1 MAQEISMADPA
12 EEHDA
17 HAAAA
22 RPALPGEGGPRFP
35 VVAIGASAGGLAA
48 LSRLFEAMPAGAGF
62 GFVVIVHLAPTHA
75 SHLPELLA
83 RHTEMPVTQVQDAE
97 PQPLQRDHVYV
108 IPPNRSLELR
118 AGQLCVSAGERLQKI
133 PLPIDRFFRSLAE
146 DRQEQAIC
154 IVLSGSGAD
163 GSQGLRDVKAE
174 GGLVLAQSPETA
186 EHDGMPRSAI
196 ATGLV
201 DIVLPVEQMP
211 RALLDY
217 ARHALLLGAPIAA
230 GALAAA
236 DGDVLDDI
244 LALLR
249 LRAGHDFRGYKQAMV
264 MRRVRRRMGLARSH
278 RLADYHALLRDSAEE
293 VGTLC
298 KDLLIGVTAFFR
310 EPEAWA
316 ALQHEVLAPLVRGAE
331 ADANFRIWVPAC
343 STGEE
348 AYTVGMLMAEQMT
361 AHAHRG
367 KVSIFATDAD
377 PQALDVGRN
386 GRFAEQIAATVSP
399 ERLARFF
406 AHQGNQ
412 FAVRKAL
419 REMVVFAPQNLL
431 ADPPFSR
438 LDLICCRNLLI
449 YLEPA
454 QQHKLMLLFH
464 FALNPGGHLMLG
476 KSESAGHQH
485 GLFEPAAKRWRI
497 YRRVGPP
504 RRAAIERVPGVH
516 GGAAVVRGAA
526 RPLPARHD
534 EFGELVRQLLLA
546 HHAPA
551 AVLIDREQHVL
562 YIAGQAEDFLV
573 HPRGAPTGELLSI
586 VREGLRVKLR
596 ALLHQT
602 LQQETMASGAAP
614 LTHHGRSLRVEIGV
628 MPVPEAVS
636 RGMLLVTF
644 SSRPGAAPPRTEGN
658 DNALHLLEDEL
669 QITRRDLQ
677 AAIEDL
683 ESGNE
688 ELKVAN
694 EEAMSMNEELQ
705 SANEE
710 LETSKEELQSLNEEL
725 TTVNSQM
732 EEKVVELEAANNDLT
747 NLLTSTHMPTLFLD
761 RGFRIKRFTPA
772 LSRLFSLIASD
783 IDRPI
788 TDIASRFPIAELL
801 DEARRV
807 LDTLVP
813 IEREMRSGDEQYLRR
828 VLPYRTS
835 EDHIEGVVVTFT
847 DISELRRTS
856 SELQQ
861 SQEHARGQAQELDLL
876 NPSGRI
882 GLALFDRALNCVR
895 INEVLA
901 AAWDIDALPA
911 VGRAIGEVLPP
922 PAAPLVAE
930 CRRVFASGQAV
941 LDLELKGPSAR
952 EPGVERVWLTSL
964 HPLKDSQGIVHRVG
978 VTVEELN
985 GARRRSEGE
994 MRRHRAL
1001 QRAVDSSRAGIAIAR
1016 PDCDIAEANDALLL
1030 MLGYE
1035 RDDLRAAPLNWR
1047 QLTPPEDATADD
1059 RALAAPAGSDHSGP
1073 VEKVLMRKDG
1083 SRAPVLVTRTD
1094 LDAGSGLC
1102 LWLVVD
1108 LSASRQADARA
1119 LRAAQDLTAQI
1130 EQAREED
1137 RARIAHEI
1145 HDELGAALTG
1155 IRMHFQAARADAA
1168 ARGQAL
1174 PAALDAMPEL
1184 IDGAGKAINRIVGD
1198 LRPSVL
1204 DHLGVWAALEWYAE
1218 RVLPGAGIGWRVETE
1233 PALAAL
1239 SIDAERATAI
1249 FRIAQE
1255 ALTNVVRHAQAQQVT
1270 LRAALDDATVV
1281 LEVHDDGHGIAA
1293 HPSLDAAA
1301 GGLMGMRERARRL
1314 GGELSVSSAPTRG
1327 TTVLLR
1333 LPLEG

>member
-1 MAQEISMADPA
+1 MADPA

-17 HAAAA
+17 RSAAAK
-22 RPALPGEGGPRFP
+22 PALPVDDEPRFP

-48 LSRLFEAMPAGAGF
+48 LSRFFEAMPSDAGF

-83 RHTEMPVTQVQDAE
+83 RHTAMPVTQVQDAE
-97 PQPLQRDHVYV
+97 PARLQRDHVHV
-108 IPPNRSLELR
+108 IPPNHSLELR
-118 AGQLCVSAGERLQKI
+118 AGRLCLGKGERLPQI

-163 GSQGLRDVKAE
+163 GSQGLRNVKAE

-230 GALAAA
+230 DALAAA
-236 DGDVLDDI
+236 DGEVLDDI

-278 RLADYHALLRDSAEE
+278 RLADYHALLRDSAQE

-316 ALQHEVLAPLVRGAE
+316 ALEHEVLAPLVHGAKPD
-331 ADANFRIWVPAC
+331 ADFRIWVPAC

-348 AYTVGMLMAEQMT
+348 AYTVGMLMAEQLA

-377 PQALDVGRN
+377 REALDSGRN
-386 GRFAEQIAATVSP
+386 GRFAEQIAATLSP

-406 AHQGNQ
+406 TRQGEQ
-412 FAVRKAL
+412 FAVRKEL
-419 REMVVFAPQNLL
+419 REMVIFAPQNLL
-431 ADPPFSR
+431 LDPPFSR

-464 FALNPGGHLMLG
+464 FALNPGGLLMLG
-476 KSESAGHQH
+476 KSEGVGHQHGHH
-485 GLFEPAAKRWRI
+485 GLFEPAVKRWRI
-497 YRRVGPP
+497 FRRIGPVH
-504 RRAAIERVPGVH
+504 RAAIELATGVRAG
-516 GGAAVVRGAA
+516 GGAVARGAA
-526 RPLPARHD
+526 RAVPTRHD

-551 AVLIDREQHVL
+551 AVLTDREQHVL
-562 YIAGQAEDFLV
+562 YIAGQTEDFLV
-573 HPRGAPTGELLSI
+573 HPRGAPTDDLLRV
-586 VREGLRVKLR
+586 VREGLRLKLR
-596 ALLHQT
+596 ALLHKAVEGAT
-602 LQQETMASGAAP
+602 AVSGAAP
-614 LTHHGRSLRVEIGV
+614 LTQHGKSVRVEIGV
-628 MPVPEAVS
+628 MPVPEAAS

-644 SSRPGAAPPRTEGN
+644 SSRPGAVLPRAEG
-658 DNALHLLEDEL
+658 DENAVRLLEDEL
-669 QITRRDLQ
+669 QIMRRDLQ
-677 AAIEDL
+677 GAIEEL
-683 ESGNE
+683 ESTNE
-688 ELKVAN
+688 EMKVAN

-801 DEARRV
+801 DDARRV
-807 LDTLVP
+807 LDALVP

-828 VLPYRTS
+828 VLPYRTH

-847 DISELRRTS
+847 DISELRRTTV
-856 SELQQ
+856 ELQQ
-861 SQEHARGQAQELDLL
+861 SRETARGQAQEIDLL

-901 AAWDIDALPA
+901 AAWDIEALPA
-911 VGRAIGEVLPP
+911 VGRPIGEVLPP
-922 PAAPLVAE
+922 LAAPLVAE
-930 CRRVFASGQAV
+930 CRRVFASGEAV
-941 LDLELKGPSAR
+941 LDLEVLGASAR

-964 HPLKDSQGIVHRVG
+964 HPLKDSQGIVNRVG
-978 VTVEELN
+978 ATVEELD
-985 GARRRSEGE
+985 GAQRRSEGE

-1016 PDCDIAEANDALLL
+1016 PNCEIVEANDALLQ

-1059 RALAAPAGSDHSGP
+1059 RSAG
-1073 VEKVLMRKDG
+1073 
-1083 SRAPVLVTRTD
+1083 
-1094 LDAGSGLC
+1094 DAGPQRTMPGR
-1102 LWLVVD
+1102 
-1108 LSASRQADARA
+1108 SRRC
-1119 LRAAQDLTAQI
+1119 
-1130 EQAREED
+1130 
-1137 RARIAHEI
+1137 
-1145 HDELGAALTG
+1145 
-1155 IRMHFQAARADAA
+1155 
-1168 ARGQAL
+1168 
-1174 PAALDAMPEL
+1174 
-1184 IDGAGKAINRIVGD
+1184 
-1198 LRPSVL
+1198 
-1204 DHLGVWAALEWYAE
+1204 
-1218 RVLPGAGIGWRVETE
+1218 
-1233 PALAAL
+1233 
-1239 SIDAERATAI
+1239 
-1249 FRIAQE
+1249 
-1255 ALTNVVRHAQAQQVT
+1255 
-1270 LRAALDDATVV
+1270 
-1281 LEVHDDGHGIAA
+1281 
-1293 HPSLDAAA
+1293 
-1301 GGLMGMRERARRL
+1301 
-1314 GGELSVSSAPTRG
+1314 
-1327 TTVLLR
+1327 
-1333 LPLEG
+1333 